1 MTVEEILK
9 QVHED
14 AEHTYSDPIER
25 LQANSDKAL
34 RYSEMLYRVNKYR
47 NRQKILVD
55 KKYSELYKSAKWD
68 SHHLLKNKQDVE
80 AFIDTD
86 EEYYKMK
93 NELKDWENTVQL
105 LENLVDIYRQRE
117 SSERLIFKAKT
128 GIGGY

>member
-1 MTVEEILK
+1 MTIEEILK

-34 RYSEMLYRVNKYR
+34 RYSEMLYRVNKHR

-93 NELKDWENTVQL
+93 NELKDWENTTQL
-105 LENLVDIYRQRE
+105 LENLVDIYRKRE
-117 SSERLIFKAKT
+117 ASERLIFKAKT
-128 GIGGY
+128 GIGG